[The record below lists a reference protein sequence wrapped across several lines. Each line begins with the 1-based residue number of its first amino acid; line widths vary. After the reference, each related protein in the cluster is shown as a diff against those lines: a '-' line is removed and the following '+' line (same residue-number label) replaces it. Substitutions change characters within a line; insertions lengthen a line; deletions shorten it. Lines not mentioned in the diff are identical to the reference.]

1 MLKIKPAT
9 DRTIRIPID
18 CPGAEGFIIG
28 HLAERTRAEREAKT
42 ADVLHRITELRKRH
56 EEGEIG
62 EAELLRETGA
72 ANDELIRLSF
82 SRFSGLP
89 EDVGDSMDYVLN
101 GPLSQWLTAA
111 ALAAV
116 NESIERARRGNSSGS
131 RGR

>member
-1 MLKIKPAT
+1 MLRIKPAS

-42 ADVLHRITELRKRH
+42 AEVLRRMTDLRKRH
-56 EEGEIG
+56 EDGELS
-62 EAELLRETGA
+62 EADLLRETGS

-82 SRFSGLP
+82 DRFSGLP
-89 EDVGDSMDYVLN
+89 DEYGDGMDFVLS

-116 NESIERARRGNSSGS
+116 TESIDRARRGNSNGS